1 MKISSNDLL
10 ELYHLLKFPRLI
22 EEKMLLLLRQGKLSK
37 WFSGI
42 GQEAISVGSMFALE
56 NEDVVFP
63 MHRNL
68 GVFTSR
74 KVDLERLFSQLLGK
88 EGGFTKGR
96 DRTFHFGAME
106 YNIIG
111 MISHLAAMLPVANG
125 FALSYKLKKEKKVAL
140 SFIGEGATS
149 EGDFHEAINLA
160 SVWNLP
166 VIFLIENNGY
176 GLSTPSSDQY
186 NCKNLADRA
195 KGYGIKGEIIDG
207 NNVLEVYTVIKKY
220 SDQLRVNP
228 APVIIEAKTFRVRGH
243 EEASGIK
250 YVPKKLINDWKKK
263 DPILWYEKYLLDK
276 KIINNSDIKEFE
288 ENKNREITSIIDKV
302 LIKKVPISTVEKEL
316 NDVFSLSS
324 FKQIQPDFKSMEIRR
339 FVDAIKD
346 GLFLKMKEDPSTII
360 MGQDIAEYGGVFKV
374 TEGFIEEFGED
385 RVRNTPI
392 TESAV
397 IGAALGMA
405 MQGYKPIVEM
415 QFADFV
421 SNGFNQIVNNLAKTH
436 YRWGKGVNVTLRLPT
451 GAGIGAGP
459 FHSQSNESWFFHT
472 PGLKIVYPS
481 NPYDAKG
488 LLSSSIEDNNPVLY
502 FEHKGLYRS
511 IKEEIPK
518 KSYNIELGKLK
529 IVNEGSDLTIV
540 TYGMGV
546 IWAKEYLKNTNYSI
560 ELLDLRCLLPLD
572 LQGILKSVKKTNKV
586 LVLHEDNLTGGIGA
600 EISALITEKCFEHL
614 DAPVV
619 RLCSIDTPI
628 PFSSNIERDVY
639 LPNLDIG
646 KKINYLMKY

>member
-1 MKISSNDLL
+1 MS
-10 ELYHLLKFPRLI
+10 
-22 EEKMLLLLRQGKLSK
+22 
-37 WFSGI
+37 
-42 GQEAISVGSMFALE
+42 
-56 NEDVVFP
+56 
-63 MHRNL
+63 
-68 GVFTSR
+68 
-74 KVDLERLFSQLLGK
+74 
-88 EGGFTKGR
+88 
-96 DRTFHFGAME
+96 
-106 YNIIG
+106 
-111 MISHLAAMLPVANG
+111 
-125 FALSYKLKKEKKVAL
+125 
-140 SFIGEGATS
+140 
-149 EGDFHEAINLA
+149 
-160 SVWNLP
+160 
-166 VIFLIENNGY
+166 
-176 GLSTPSSDQY
+176 
-186 NCKNLADRA
+186 
-195 KGYGIKGEIIDG
+195 
-207 NNVLEVYTVIKKY
+207 
-220 SDQLRVNP
+220 
-228 APVIIEAKTFRVRGH
+228 
-243 EEASGIK
+243 
-250 YVPKKLINDWKKK
+250 
-263 DPILWYEKYLLDK
+263 
-276 KIINNSDIKEFE
+276 
-288 ENKNREITSIIDKV
+288 
-302 LIKKVPISTVEKEL
+302 
-316 NDVFSLSS
+316 
-324 FKQIQPDFKSMEIRR
+324 
-339 FVDAIKD
+339 
-346 GLFLKMKEDPSTII
+346 
-360 MGQDIAEYGGVFKV
+360 
-374 TEGFIEEFGED
+374 
-385 RVRNTPI
+385 
-392 TESAV
+392 
-397 IGAALGMA
+397 

-421 SNGFNQIVNNLAKTH
+421 SNGFNQIINNLAKTH

-488 LLSSSIEDNNPVLY
+488 LLSSSIEENNPVLY